1 MRLLRLTVLVALG
14 AFSLIADQKVFD
26 PSKSDPRAVAISKEV
41 LNAMGGQAAWD
52 RVRFLRFDFTSER
65 EGKQNVIRSHWWDK
79 HTGRHRVEGKTRE
92 GEPWLVLHD
101 LNTRQGR
108 AWKSGV
114 ELTGE
119 DAQKMLDNAYG
130 AWINDTYWLLMPY
143 KLNDPGVT
151 LGYDGE
157 ETIDGTT
164 YDKVTLSFDNVGL
177 TPKDRY
183 WAYINR
189 DTHLMDRWAY
199 ILKGGEGPAT
209 AWQWKG
215 WTRHGG
221 VMLAPERV
229 ALEGGNKLILGNLAV
244 SESMPDAVF
253 TSPGKP

>member
-1 MRLLRLTVLVALG
+1 
-14 AFSLIADQKVFD
+14 
-26 PSKSDPRAVAISKEV
+26 
-41 LNAMGGQAAWD
+41 
-52 RVRFLRFDFTSER
+52 
-65 EGKQNVIRSHWWDK
+65 
-79 HTGRHRVEGKTRE
+79 
-92 GEPWLVLHD
+92 
-101 LNTRQGR
+101 
-108 AWKSGV
+108 
-114 ELTGE
+114 
-119 DAQKMLDNAYG
+119 MLDNAYG

-164 YDKVTLSFDNVGL
+164 YDRVTLSFDNVGL